1 VSQNRQHDSEPNQ
14 TRAGQ
19 TREACGLPILPALV
33 QHAGPADPSPE
44 VQKEA
49 EMLTIY
55 RRHVQNCAHKNE
67 GRKYRRCRCPI
78 WADGFLNGAE
88 VREALKL
95 RDWEKAQ
102 QRIREWEAE
111 GKPTVEETCQMS
123 VEQACKTFENDAK
136 ARGLRESTL
145 KKYRVLFKQ
154 LQAFALTNGLRF
166 IKEYDLTM
174 LRKFRESWADSGISA
189 LKKLERLRALTRF
202 AQESGWIDEDPTR
215 HIKNPKVTN
224 PPTMPYTQEEMIAV
238 LAACAH
244 LPDNYG
250 RIGGANEK
258 RARALVLLLRYSGM
272 RIGDSATCPIDRLS
286 GDRLFL
292 YTQKTGVPVNV
303 KLPAF
308 VVEALNTM
316 PKVSSLYFFWSG
328 EGKKE
333 TAAGNWRRSLRK
345 LFTLAEIK
353 NGHPHRFRDTFA
365 VELLLAGVPLERVS
379 VLLGHTSI
387 KVTEKHYAP
396 WIRARQEQLEADLE
410 RSWARDPIVLAETKG
425 TPEVHGQK
433 EAVN

>member
-1 VSQNRQHDSEPNQ
+1 
-14 TRAGQ
+14 
-19 TREACGLPILPALV
+19 
-33 QHAGPADPSPE
+33 
-44 VQKEA
+44 
-49 EMLTIY
+49 MLTIY
-55 RRHVQNCAHKNE
+55 RRHLKNCTHKHE

-88 VREALKL
+88 VREALDL

-111 GKPTVEETCQMS
+111 GKPTAEPEEETS
-123 VEQACKTFENDAK
+123 IEQACNIFEKDAK

-154 LQAFALTNGLRF
+154 LQAFAHTHGLRF
-166 IKEYDLTM
+166 IKELDLMM

-189 LKKLERLRALTRF
+189 LKKLERLRAFIRF
-202 AQESGWIDEDPTR
+202 SRESGWIQGDPIR
-215 HIKNPKVTN
+215 SIKNPKVTN
-224 PPTMPYTQEEMIAV
+224 SPTMPYTQEEMIAM
-238 LAACAH
+238 LAACAD

-250 RIGGANEK
+250 KVGGDTGR
-258 RARALVLLLRYSGM
+258 RARALMLLLRYSGM
-272 RIGDSATCPIDRLS
+272 RIGDCATCPVDRLN

-308 VVEALNTM
+308 VVEALTTV
-316 PKVSSLYFFWSG
+316 PKISGQYFFWTG
-328 EGKKE
+328 EGRKE
-333 TAAGNWRRSLRK
+333 TVAGNWRRTLRK
-345 LFTLAEIK
+345 VFTLAGIK
-353 NGHPHRFRDTFA
+353 GGHPHRFRDTFA

-379 VLLGHTSI
+379 VLLAHTSI

-425 TPEVHGQK
+425 TPEVHGPKQS
-433 EAVN
+433 VN